1 MAPVRARLAELIPG
15 VDLLDNLRFDPGEE
29 AGDPAFVD
37 RLVAGQ
43 DHYVDDAFGSAH
55 RAHASIVGPPTR
67 LPSAAGRLLAGEVE
81 ALSRLVTSPRRPFV
95 AVLGGAKISDK
106 LGLVAAL
113 LERVDTVVIGG
124 AMCFTFLAA
133 DGQTVGD
140 SAVEWDRI
148 DECRRLLSSGRILL
162 PTDFVVARSADS
174 DEVADSGPAVPD
186 GWAGRDIGPESS
198 KAFAA
203 AIAPGPALRNHC
215 GHSNSYC
222 TDSDYECLL
231 SDFFARG
238 PTLLRITERLSPR
251 GGAERVTSRFDAEWG
266 VKIVNDCR
274 CGVETVDYG
283 TCGSY
288 VDEDVL
294 VDDATSG
301 IHLVHQPCRA
311 FEHARPPF
319 LAHP

>member
-1 MAPVRARLAELIPG
+1 MTACTHLGRPHGRPDPRFDVAPVRARLAELIPG
-15 VDLLDNLRFDPGEE
+15 VELLDNLRFDPGEE

-43 DHYVDDAFGSAH
+43 DYYVDDAFGSAH

-106 LGLVAAL
+106 LGFVAAL
-113 LERVDTVVIGG
+113 LDRVDTVVIGG

-133 DGQTVGD
+133 SGQAVGD

-162 PTDFVVARSADS
+162 PTDFVVARSANS

-203 AIAPGPALRNHC
+203 AIAPDPLFATIADTATPTALTPTTSAFCPTSLPAVLRCC
-215 GHSNSYC
+215 GSRNASRHGVA
-222 TDSDYECLL
+222 L
-231 SDFFARG
+231 S
-238 PTLLRITERLSPR
+238 
-251 GGAERVTSRFDAEWG
+251 TSRVDSMPSG
-266 VKIVNDCR
+266 V
-274 CGVETVDYG
+274 
-283 TCGSY
+283 
-288 VDEDVL
+288 
-294 VDDATSG
+294 
-301 IHLVHQPCRA
+301 
-311 FEHARPPF
+311 
-319 LAHP
+319 